1 MQQHAPSNDAQLKL
15 GLERRLSGGVPDT
28 AVLVFN
34 CWAALNLV
42 KVTLVP
48 MSKDT
53 PRHAS
58 MVPTGTGSRPQLRPR
73 ECLESFLASY
83 DLNLWVGSTQR
94 F

>member
-1 MQQHAPSNDAQLKL
+1 
-15 GLERRLSGGVPDT
+15 
-28 AVLVFN
+28 
-34 CWAALNLV
+34 
-42 KVTLVP
+42 
-48 MSKDT
+48 
-53 PRHAS
+53 